1 MDRQNTK
8 SKPLK
13 TFEGSLCSQEGLA
26 CFVLSWSYPSYKT
39 LSMQGFITTFC
50 ESIGSTARLPA
61 LETNLQIRS
70 AKRLLSFLCCFQER
84 ILSGV
89 WTRAAMSFDL
99 FVCSVYTLLLFSFSL
114 YPLGK
119 QETRLH

>member
-39 LSMQGFITTFC
+39 LSMQGFQLRSVKSLAPQPGCQHWRQTFRLDLQRGFYLSC
-50 ESIGSTARLPA
+50 VVSKRESYLVSG
-61 LETNLQIRS
+61 LERQC
-70 AKRLLSFLCCFQER
+70 LSIFLCAR
-84 ILSGV
+84 Y
-89 WTRAAMSFDL
+89 TRYSYFL
-99 FVCSVYTLLLFSFSL
+99 SL
-114 YPLGK
+114 Y
-119 QETRLH
+119 TH